1 MMLEGKKALVTGGSG
16 AIGRAIAL
24 ALHHAGAEVAITYY
38 RNRKGADDTLQAASG
53 DHRRALAFRV
63 NLEDR
68 AAIDQLFCEIKQV
81 WGQLDIFVSNAVS
94 APFRAALDLP
104 LRHWDHVLNANL
116 TAFFHCTQRSVEL
129 MAGRPGAVVAISS
142 LGARRCAPGYAALGV
157 AKAGIEALA
166 RYLAV
171 ELAERNINVNVV
183 CPGTVQTPALNGFG
197 RVVPDVHEYTQ
208 SLLEQTPDRK
218 PVAPAEVAA
227 VVTFLCSP
235 EAQRIRGQT
244 IVVDGGFS
252 LRM

>member
-1 MMLEGKKALVTGGSG
+1 MLEGKKALVTGGSG

-24 ALHHAGAEVAITYY
+24 ALHEAGAEVAITYY
-38 RNRKGADDTLQAASG
+38 RNRKGAEDTLRVASG
-53 DHRRALAFRV
+53 GQQRALAFRV
-63 NLEDR
+63 NLGHREE
-68 AAIDQLFCEIKQV
+68 IDQLFCAIKET
-81 WGQLDIFVSNAVS
+81 WGLLDIFVSNAAS

-129 MAGRPGAVVAISS
+129 MAGHPGTVVAISS

-197 RVVPDVHEYTQ
+197 RVVPNVHEYIQALT
-208 SLLEQTPDRK
+208 EQTPDRK

-227 VVTFLCSP
+227 VVTFLCST